1 MRLPRYERYKAS
13 DVQWLGA
20 IPEHWSVV
28 PLRHLTSCLDG
39 KRIPLNSE
47 QRAERPGNVPY
58 WGANCVM
65 DYVETSLFDEDL
77 VLLGEDGA
85 PFFDRLRPVAFFSQ
99 GPVWPNNHVHVLRPL
114 GGCAGQFLVHALN
127 TTNFGAFIDGST
139 RDKLTQGEMNRIPI
153 ALPPP
158 AEQSA
163 IATFLDHETA
173 KIDALIAE
181 QEKLIALLAEKRQA
195 TISHAVTR
203 GLNPDAPMKDS
214 GVPWLGEVPEH
225 WELKKVKHVKAG
237 VPNSFVDGPFGS
249 NLKSEHFV
257 EDGDVYVI
265 ESNFATQNKIDEGTL
280 KTISQSHFET
290 ISRSEVKAGDIVI
303 AKIGAQFGKAS
314 ILPKLDKRSV
324 VSGNSLKLTVNP
336 RVCVTE
342 WVHFQLMNLK
352 AVGEIDLLAN
362 GSAQPALS
370 LGAMNTLPVVVPP
383 LPEQIE
389 LLEFIVK
396 ETDKLDALNAKSE
409 DAIALLKERRSA
421 LIAAAVT
428 GQIDVRGFANK
439 AAA

>member
-214 GVPWLGEVPEH
+214 GVPRLGEVPAH
-225 WELKKVKHVKAG
+225 WEVKRLRRVASAVQTGGTPTAEAPAEDIDGGLDWYTPGDFGLELRLDDAFKRISAAVATSGEAKVFPAG
-237 VPNSFVDGPFGS
+237 SILVVS
-249 NLKSEHFV
+249 
-257 EDGDVYVI
+257 
-265 ESNFATQNKIDEGTL
+265 
-280 KTISQSHFET
+280 
-290 ISRSEVKAGDIVI
+290 
-303 AKIGAQFGKAS
+303 IGATLGKVGLTTRAAS
-314 ILPKLDKRSV
+314 
-324 VSGNSLKLTVNP
+324 
-336 RVCVTE
+336 
-342 WVHFQLMNLK
+342 
-352 AVGEIDLLAN
+352 AN
-362 GSAQPALS
+362 QQINAL
-370 LGAMNTLPVVVPP
+370 TLPESCCGAFFAYSLTAKVEVMRFLSNASTIGIMNQEKTKEIVVAVPP
-383 LPEQIE
+383 LAEQYEIADF
-389 LLEFIVK
+389 LDLETARFA
-396 ETDKLDALNAKSE
+396 ALE
-409 DAIALLKERRSA
+409 VEAIRAVTLLKERRTA

-428 GQIDVRGFANK
+428 GQIDVRGFAEN